1 MSPSARPASPAS
13 PASPAWPFAAR
24 AALPVLAALVA
35 ACGDAGARSPGI
47 GPGGGGRDSVAIGI
61 ALNPQRP
68 GMQSIYNGAD
78 LAVEVLNAEGALR
91 GARPFTA
98 RRTPPTVTSA
108 VEVAT
113 LLRDDPAVL
122 GVVGHPES
130 GTTLDA
136 MPVYSDAEHDG
147 ANAVV
152 AISPTAT
159 SPALSGTS
167 RWLFRVTPSDVA
179 ISRAVAHYVADTLKA
194 LRAAVIY
201 RNDAYG
207 RDWTA
212 AFIAAYRERGGTV
225 VQRDPYVAGVTEWA
239 AYAEYLK
246 QTRPAVL
253 LFPGSAEDAELA
265 LRAMRAAGTAVPFVG
280 GDATAALAHKPEFAG
295 ARFVSMF
302 VAERATSDE
311 ARAFVEAYQRRFAE
325 VPDPRAAMAYDATLL
340 IGRAVLAL
348 GGRATRSAVRDYIE
362 GVGTRSDSVR
372 GVAGAIAFDVRH
384 DVVGRQ
390 VVIAEVPG
398 VRAAAA
404 GAAK

>member
-1 MSPSARPASPAS
+1 VLPA
-13 PASPAWPFAAR
+13 
-24 AALPVLAALVA
+24 LVVLATAA
-35 ACGDAGARSPGI
+35 ACGDAAPRALRAASPRG
-47 GPGGGGRDSVAIGI
+47 DTVAIGI

-78 LAVEVLNAEGALR
+78 LAVEVLNAEGAAR

-98 RRTPPTVTSA
+98 RRTPDDLASA
-108 VEVAT
+108 VEIAT
-113 LLRDDPAVL
+113 LLRDDPTVL

-130 GTTLDA
+130 GSTLDA
-136 MPVYSDAEHDG
+136 LPIYSDAEHGGLD
-147 ANAVV
+147 AVV
-152 AISPTAT
+152 AVSPTAT
-159 SPALSGTS
+159 SPALSGKS

-179 ISRAVAHYVADTLKA
+179 ISRAVALYVADTLKA

-212 AFIAAYRERGGTV
+212 AFTTAYRERGGTV

-246 QTRPAVL
+246 QTRPDVL

-265 LRAMRAAGTAVPFVG
+265 LRAMRAAGTSVPFVG
-280 GDATAALAHKPEFAG
+280 GDATAALALKPEFAG

-302 VAERATSDE
+302 VPERASTEE
-311 ARAFVEAYQRRFAE
+311 ARAFVDAYERRFAQA
-325 VPDPRAAMAYDATLL
+325 PDPRAAMAYDATLL

-348 GGRATRSAVRDYIE
+348 GRDATRAAVRDYIE

-372 GVAGAIAFDVRH
+372 GVAGAIAFDARH

-390 VVIAEVPG
+390 VVIAEVPAA
-398 VRAAAA
+398 RAAVAV
-404 GAAK
+404 GARP